1 MKGLRRE
8 ELVPWPSFSFCM
20 LLSSIAC
27 PRLQNFTQLGRFW
40 LFYGVVPK
48 PEEELPRK
56 FFFNEPTPFDFY
68 LYMIFIFSPL
78 SFKLF
83 TQIVFFSL
91 LQQIY
96 LISIYI
102 TAHTKFL
109 SWLMFYNLRLNSD
122 LQSYNKDALHID
134 FGNISLKF

>member
-1 MKGLRRE
+1 MVLWRKRMKGLRRE

-40 LFYGVVPK
+40 LFYGDVPK

-68 LYMIFIFSPL
+68 LSMIFIFSPL
-78 SFKLF
+78 SCKLF
-83 TQIVFFSL
+83 TQIIFFSL

-96 LISIYI
+96 LISGFSYGTTVIPY
-102 TAHTKFL
+102 HVFCPYCKVSL
-109 SWLMFYNLRLNSD
+109 DVKRLNPTI
-122 LQSYNKDALHID
+122 KIA
-134 FGNISLKF
+134 